1 MNVGGLLNAAL
12 DSSGPS
18 GREGHLIVVP
28 ASPSEGAVGGLTHGA
43 SDRLAMVHGVASCL
57 LNRVRVEGCSSLFEL
72 GSQRR

>member
-18 GREGHLIVVP
+18 GREGRLIVVP
-28 ASPSEGAVGGLTHGA
+28 ASSPEGAVGGLTHGA